1 MSVVDTRRAGRP
13 RDPELE
19 QRAHQA
25 ARTVYAERGW
35 SGFTLDE
42 VARRSGIG
50 KGSLYLRWPSK
61 EALLVDAVR
70 SRIRFI
76 AGIDTGELRA
86 DLIEFATSWLAHES
100 TDDGSL
106 ARQLS
111 ADAHR
116 VPKLA
121 DTLAGDPY
129 PEHLRATRAI
139 IRRGIERGELPPQT
153 SVALVADLIAGAVSN
168 HVTAT
173 PPHLRERA
181 KAESAAYIAAL
192 VDTIIAGARATAG
205 RGRDSAGRAPSTA
218 GGPARGR
225 QDAARSG

>member
-1 MSVVDTRRAGRP
+1 MVETRRAGRP

-19 QRAHQA
+19 HRAHQA
-25 ARTVYAERGW
+25 ARAVYAERGW
-35 SGFTLDE
+35 SGYTLDE

-50 KGSLYLRWPSK
+50 KGSLYLRWSSK
-61 EALLVDAVR
+61 EELLVEAVR
-70 SRIRFI
+70 ARIRFI
-76 AGIDTGELRA
+76 ADIDTGDLRS
-86 DLIEFATSWLAHES
+86 DLIEFATSWMAHES

-116 VPKLA
+116 VAKLREA
-121 DTLAGDPY
+121 FAGDPY

-139 IRRGIERGELPPQT
+139 IRRGIERAELPPKT

-168 HVTAT
+168 HVTVT

-181 KAESAAYIAAL
+181 SAESAGYIVAL
-192 VDTIIAGARATAG
+192 VDTIIAGVRATADD
-205 RGRDSAGRAPSTA
+205 REQRHMEAERT
-218 GGPARGR
+218 GPR
-225 QDAARSG
+225 